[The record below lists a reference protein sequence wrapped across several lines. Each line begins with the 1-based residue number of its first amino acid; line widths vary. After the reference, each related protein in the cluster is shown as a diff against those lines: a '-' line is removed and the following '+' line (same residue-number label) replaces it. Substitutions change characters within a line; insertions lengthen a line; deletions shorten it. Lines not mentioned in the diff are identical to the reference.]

1 MTLSFDLRH
10 TWARR
15 PSSSWPLI
23 AIAASAFIAICL
35 SIHTIVHILPP
46 SQWISAW
53 IARDT
58 FNESQLIVGQIVLP
72 RISISIIAGAA
83 LALSGVIFQQTLRN
97 PLAEATTLGVASGAG
112 LALKVGILW
121 FPNLVDTAQEGLT
134 LTGAA
139 LALGLTFLLAW
150 RDAASPLRLILA
162 GLIVS
167 LFLGVVSSVLALF
180 FHEQLRGMF
189 LWSSGTLQNVG
200 WDASIYLAPRF
211 ALCFGLALL
220 LARPFSLLALADENA
235 RSLGIPL
242 AAFRILGMLLA
253 VALAAFV
260 VSAVGMIGFLGIAA
274 PALVRLAGVRTYR
287 ARMLA
292 SIALGG
298 VLLWL
303 ADQLTQVNLL
313 FRSELPTGIVTA
325 VLGGPLMLWMLPKLR
340 GMQGASGNELGQS
353 VRRLAAPWL
362 VVTVAVPVL
371 CLAAWAALALGQN
384 LAGWDWS
391 NGAQLDDLLPWR
403 WPRVTAALAAGT
415 MMAMSGTLIQRMT
428 GNAMASPEILGISSG
443 ATLGVVALFF
453 FVPVPNHA
461 LKIGVAGLSAFV
473 TLVVMLSLA
482 RRSAYS
488 PERMILT
495 GVALGTV
502 LGALLSLAMIS
513 GDPRLGAL
521 LAWMGGSTYGVA
533 PIDAMIACGLAALLG
548 LLIPLTARWLEVLP
562 LGEVT
567 ARELGVNLAGSR
579 LAILVMTAIL
589 TGGAVLI
596 VGPLSFVGLMGPHI
610 ARMAGFQRALSQL
623 VASAMIGALIMV
635 VADWLGRN
643 LLFPYQ
649 IPAGVLATL
658 IGGPYFMW
666 LMWRRTS

>member
-1 MTLSFDLRH
+1 MPRYSWPVVVILLSALIALCLSLRSIVLEIPLAQWLAALTLSNPLDLQQLVVRE
-10 TWARR
+10 
-15 PSSSWPLI
+15 
-23 AIAASAFIAICL
+23 
-35 SIHTIVHILPP
+35 IL
-46 SQWISAW
+46 
-53 IARDT
+53 
-58 FNESQLIVGQIVLP
+58 LP
-72 RISISIIAGAA
+72 RIAISILAGAA
-83 LALSGVIFQQTLRN
+83 LALSGVIFQQMLRN

-112 LALKVGILW
+112 LALKIGILW

-134 LTGAA
+134 FTGAA
-139 LALGLTFLLAW
+139 LALGLTFFLAW

-220 LARPFSLLALADENA
+220 LVRPFSLLALADENA

-303 ADQLTQVNLL
+303 ADQLTQVNPF
-313 FRSELPTGIVTA
+313 FRNELPTGIVTA
-325 VLGGPLMLWMLPKLR
+325 ILGGPLMLWMLPKLR
-340 GMQGASGNELGQS
+340 GMQGASGNELGKS

-362 VVTVAVPVL
+362 VVTAAVPVL

-384 LAGWDWS
+384 LAGWNWS
-391 NGAQLDDLLPWR
+391 SGAQLDALLPWR
-403 WPRVTAALAAGT
+403 WPRVTAALAAGA
-415 MMAMSGTLIQRMT
+415 MMAMSGTLVQRMT

-443 ATLGVVALFF
+443 ATLGVVMLFF
-453 FVPVPNHA
+453 FEPVPNHA

-513 GDPRLGAL
+513 GDPRLGTL
-521 LAWMGGSTYGVA
+521 LAWMGGSTYAIA
-533 PIDAMIACGLAALLG
+533 PVDALIACGLAVFLG
-548 LLIPLTARWLEVLP
+548 LLIPLTVRWLDVLP

-567 ARELGVNLAGSR
+567 ARALGVSLAGSR

-649 IPAGVLATL
+649 IPAGILATL

-666 LMWRRTS
+666 LMWRKTP